1 MRKFIGIA
9 GLAAVFL
16 IGISAATAAAP
27 RSSRGASGTIVI
39 VFKDG
44 HRQTFNLSDIERV
57 EFPAPAVASVDSGSG
72 NPQAPPRGHYVGK
85 WECGDGAGS
94 TFFITLKENGDAS
107 KSIGGARG
115 HWDYVNGEAQIS
127 WDDGWRDVIR
137 KAGSHYQKSAYRQG
151 HSLTDEPDNVTD
163 AHLTAPK
170 PI

>member
-9 GLAAVFL
+9 GLAALCLLGV
-16 IGISAATAAAP
+16 SAAMAAAP
-27 RSSRGASGTIVI
+27 RSSKGASGTIVI

-57 EFPAPAVASVDSGSG
+57 EFPAPAIASADSGSG

-94 TFFITLKENGDAS
+94 TFYITLKENGEAL
-107 KSIGGARG
+107 KSIGGSRG

-137 KAGSHYQKSAYRQG
+137 KSGSRYEKSAYRRG
-151 HSLTDEPDNVTD
+151 KSLSDEPDNVAT
-163 AHLTAPK
+163 ARLTAPK

>member
-1 MRKFIGIA
+1 MRKFVGIA
-9 GLAAVFL
+9 GLAAIFL
-16 IGISAATAAAP
+16 LGISAAMAAAP
-27 RSSRGASGTIVI
+27 RSSKGASGAIVI

-72 NPQAPPRGHYVGK
+72 NSQAPPRGHYVGK
-85 WECGDGAGS
+85 WECGDGAGN
-94 TFFITLKENGDAS
+94 TFYITLKENGDAS
-107 KSIGGARG
+107 KSIGGAHG

-127 WDDGWRDVIR
+127 WEDGWRDVIR
-137 KAGSHYQKSAYRQG
+137 KAGSRYQKSAYSKGR
-151 HSLTDEPDNVTD
+151 SLTDAPDNVTD